1 MSLCAAIF
9 VVLSARSEN
18 DVTGTIGN
26 SDSSGL
32 LHPML
37 PNADGQGWPKIK
49 LNFELVMQA
58 KITKK
63 LCFCAPW

>member
-32 LHPML
+32 LHLMVHRFGY
-37 PNADGQGWPKIK
+37 ADVNTARYQFKEHQF
-49 LNFELVMQA
+49 N
-58 KITKK
+58 
-63 LCFCAPW
+63 